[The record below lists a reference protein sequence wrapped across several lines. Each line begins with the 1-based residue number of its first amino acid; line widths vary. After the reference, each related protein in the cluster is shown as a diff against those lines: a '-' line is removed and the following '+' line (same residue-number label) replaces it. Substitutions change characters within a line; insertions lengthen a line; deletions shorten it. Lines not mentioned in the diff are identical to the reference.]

1 MNYSV
6 LFQIIGANLI
16 LVIASLLMAAVAGIW
31 LYNKGAQHLVSLA
44 AGALLAMALLRL
56 LPEAQE
62 GLVEQGLPHD
72 SLFVFLLIGL
82 VGFFLLEK
90 LSLFRHNHHHEHDGH
105 DHHHGFDKEE
115 AGRGGW
121 MILVGSGVHNFAD
134 GLLIAA
140 AFLTDVRL
148 GWLTAVSIGL
158 HEIMHKLSDFAVLLN
173 AGFTRVRALVY
184 TLACG
189 LMAVIG
195 GVLGFYVLSGFESSV
210 PYVLVVSASSF
221 LYIAVADLIPQI
233 NAHKGLR
240 AGLTQAAMLLCG
252 VALVWLLSPAH
263 QHSHNHEM
271 EQHAHEEPHAL
282 MWSRSVL

>member
-1 MNYSV
+1 MSHFV

-16 LVIASLLMAAVAGIW
+16 SIVVSLLVATVAGVW
-31 LYNKGAQHLVSLA
+31 LHNKGTQHLVSLA

-62 GLVEQGLPHD
+62 GLSEQGLSHD
-72 SLFVFLLIGL
+72 SLFTFLLIGL
-82 VGFFLLEK
+82 IGFFLLEK

-105 DHHHGFDKEE
+105 DHHHGFDKQE

-148 GWLTAVSIGL
+148 GWLTALSIGL

-173 AGFTRVRALVY
+173 AGFARGRALAY
-184 TLACG
+184 TLTCG
-189 LMAVIG
+189 LMAALG
-195 GVLGFYVLSGFESSV
+195 GVLGFYVLSGFEYFV

-240 AGLTQAAMLLCG
+240 EGLTQTAMLLCG
-252 VALVWLLSPAH
+252 VALVWFLSPAH
-263 QHSHNHEM
+263 QHSHHDTESHDDL
-271 EQHAHEEPHAL
+271 QPYAL
-282 MWSRSVL
+282 VWSRSVM